1 MHVERSFDIE
11 LHVQIDYRCRSIYHP
26 HLIRESA
33 LLPRRIPTSY
43 HLVEGEGFVV
53 NMPYLKPSS
62 VLQYLLRTE
71 PWILLGGLSPGAE
84 AQQLLNTFWT
94 AYKKDHPTH
103 AIYTQGEN
111 LKFVIP
117 ITLHVMGVARR
128 KNNHWRL

>member
-11 LHVQIDYRCRSIYHP
+11 LHVQKDYRCRSIYHP

-71 PWILLGGLSPGAE
+71 PWILLGVYLQELRP
-84 AQQLLNTFWT
+84 
-94 AYKKDHPTH
+94 
-103 AIYTQGEN
+103 
-111 LKFVIP
+111 
-117 ITLHVMGVARR
+117 
-128 KNNHWRL
+128 NNC